1 MKTTSPYSASSAGG
15 EGSPPV
21 RLTEL
26 LASKG
31 AQLSPLERQAGELL
45 SKLSVPAPLPTKAL
59 DRIGDA
65 LQKTPTKG
73 LGWLLGGGAGLVAIV
88 ASGLLMS
95 RMTFHSPSQR
105 APMPPRAIEQV
116 ATRGALPEP
125 AAAPNSPVLPDS
137 PRADGES
144 AAPAPIESAR
154 VATRT
159 TKRHAPQ
166 TAKSTF
172 EDSAPTLAS
181 KAPQPQLEESP
192 LAIESRL
199 LGQALLALRQDR
211 DPKLAL
217 QRLDDYASRF
227 PRGSLHDEA
236 QAARVDALILLGKRS
251 DALAVLEKTSFARLP
266 RGGELTVLRGEL
278 RAAGGR
284 CRDAMSDFAH
294 IVEGAGSGEVA
305 ERALYGQGICRAHL
319 GDLNGA
325 TADLRAYISRF
336 PGGRFQN
343 AAEQALRSFSSS
355 SVSTP

>member
-1 MKTTSPYSASSAGG
+1 MKTTSPYPASSAGG

-26 LASKG
+26 LSSKG

-65 LQKTPTKG
+65 LQKAPTKG
-73 LGWLLGGGAGLVAIV
+73 LGWILGGGAGLVAIV
-88 ASGLLMS
+88 AAGLLVS
-95 RMTFHSPSQR
+95 QLTGRSPSQR
-105 APMPPRAIEQV
+105 AAIPVPVIEQV
-116 ATRGALPEP
+116 AARSALPEP
-125 AAAPNSPVLPDS
+125 AAASPVTAPPDS
-137 PRADGES
+137 PRSDGVS
-144 AAPAPIESAR
+144 TSLTPLDPVR
-154 VATRT
+154 VATRPI
-159 TKRHAPQ
+159 KRHAPQ
-166 TAKSTF
+166 TAKSGL
-172 EDSAPTLAS
+172 EDSAPALVTPP
-181 KAPQPQLEESP
+181 PQPPLEESP

-278 RAAGGR
+278 KAAGGR

-294 IVEGAGSGEVA
+294 IVEGAGTGDVA

-343 AAEQALRSFSSS
+343 AAEQALRSLSSS
-355 SVSTP
+355 SVPTP